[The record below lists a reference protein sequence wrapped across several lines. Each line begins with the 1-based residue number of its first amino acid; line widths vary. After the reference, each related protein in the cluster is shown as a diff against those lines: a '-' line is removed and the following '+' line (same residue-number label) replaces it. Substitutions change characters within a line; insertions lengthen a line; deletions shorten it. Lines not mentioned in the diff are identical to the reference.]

1 MDGNREKIKKK
12 MRFKDFLDIDNLT
25 HKKIDEKPINDEYKN
40 LPIAKPSK
48 NSSDTTVNE
57 LREMQEIFKKRTNQI
72 EKSVKD
78 HDNEVGFAIKEY
90 MKENK
95 LDYKESDMDK
105 IADIGSGVVRHF
117 KNKFE
122 RPRPYQLAEAMGMKF
137 NFMPLE
143 SDSMKSPAY
152 PSGHSLQSRL
162 IAEYYAEKYPE
173 HKEGIIKAAEQCGMG
188 RVAAGWHYPS
198 DHDSGVKL
206 AKELYEKMDKKL
218 SESIIDIPRRTY
230 APKVFDDADTNN
242 PKVKASVKSQIDKQ
256 LKEFETEY
264 PILKTSLI
272 GSILT
277 KRYRNDADLDINI
290 LFDVPAD
297 KQEEERTRLSKKYL
311 SAKNPDNIQGKLIPG
326 SEHPINFYF
335 ITDKETYEDQ
345 NKKADAVFDM
355 ESNKFVKR
363 PEDFNFDKN
372 LYLKDFEKKVQ
383 ELDVIKGELKRD
395 IIDYREL
402 EELKPDEILNLQ
414 EKINEKLD
422 EIEDSIKSIVK
433 VGDGVDTDRR
443 AAFDKDM
450 SPDEIQKFG
459 IKNRLPKNVI
469 YKMLEKYHYLKF
481 YKKCQKILDD
491 GKVSPDE
498 IDDLEMHEAK
508 GKSVAFTFGRF
519 NPPTIGHEKLIN
531 KVKSVPANDY
541 KIYLSRSEDP
551 KKNPLSP
558 RTKLD
563 VMKKIFPSHA
573 RNIEINTTNMILDI
587 CTKLYNQGYSDIS
600 MVVGSDRVRE
610 FETIIKKYNDVKSRH
625 GYYNF
630 DNIKVV
636 SAGERDPD
644 AEGATGMSASKMRAA
659 AAKGDLA
666 SFKRGLPRNADAEK
680 IFKDVR
686 KGMNLAAN
694 YLHMPVVKPIASME
708 EFEQQQIRDLYIR
721 EMIFN
726 INDEVDY
733 IKEDVKGKVVRRSTN
748 YVVLEDNNNNLH
760 KAWIWDCIPIAADRE
775 VQVREHDLD
784 VDYGFEA
791 VSEIKE
797 DLDAQP
803 QDRDVKKK
811 DGTQPKKYY
820 KNLSKDT
827 KSKRADF
834 FKKNKDNKEA
844 PGDKDAKTKPSIHTK
859 KYKKMFGE
867 MKKDLQDA
875 CWTGYKQVGM
885 KNKGGKQ
892 VPNCVPESMS
902 IEDAR
907 KVEGFI
913 SDSYE
918 IGKDY
923 ADHTKRVTPG
933 QSVEV
938 KKVKGFIDKTS
949 SPDIKDINEWEASDE
964 TVYKYRERYKEEWQQ
979 KLKEVVAKM
988 IEKL

>member
-1 MDGNREKIKKK
+1 MDGYRKKIKKK
-12 MRFKDFLDIDNLT
+12 MRFKDF
-25 HKKIDEKPINDEYKN
+25 IN
-40 LPIAKPSK
+40 
-48 NSSDTTVNE
+48 
-57 LREMQEIFKKRTNQI
+57 
-72 EKSVKD
+72 
-78 HDNEVGFAIKEY
+78 
-90 MKENK
+90 
-95 LDYKESDMDK
+95 
-105 IADIGSGVVRHF
+105 
-117 KNKFE
+117 
-122 RPRPYQLAEAMGMKF
+122 
-137 NFMPLE
+137 
-143 SDSMKSPAY
+143 
-152 PSGHSLQSRL
+152 
-162 IAEYYAEKYPE
+162 
-173 HKEGIIKAAEQCGMG
+173 
-188 RVAAGWHYPS
+188 
-198 DHDSGVKL
+198 
-206 AKELYEKMDKKL
+206 
-218 SESIIDIPRRTY
+218 ESIIDIPRRTY

-242 PKVKASVKSQIDKQ
+242 PKIKDSVMKQINTQ
-256 LKEFETEY
+256 LKEFESEY

-277 KRYRNDADLDINI
+277 KRYRNDADLDINV
-290 LFDVPAD
+290 LFDVPTD

-335 ITDKETYEDQ
+335 ITDKQTYDDQ

-355 ESNKFVKR
+355 ESNKFIKR
-363 PEDFNFDKN
+363 PENFTFDKN

-402 EELKPDEILNLQ
+402 EELEPNEVLNLQ
-414 EKINEKLD
+414 DKINIKLD
-422 EIEDSIKSIVK
+422 EIEDSIEQIVK
-433 VGDGVDTDRR
+433 VGDGVDADRR

-491 GKVSPDE
+491 GKVTPDE
-498 IDDLEMHEAK
+498 VDDLEMHEAK
-508 GKSVAFTFGRF
+508 KTVAFTFGRF

-531 KVKSVPANDY
+531 KVKSVRADDY
-541 KIYLSRSEDP
+541 RIYLSRSEDP

-558 RTKLD
+558 RQKLAY
-563 VMKKIFPSHA
+563 MKKMFPSHA
-573 RNIEINTTNMILDI
+573 RNIMINTTNMILDI
-587 CTKLYNQGYSDIS
+587 CTELYKQGYTEIS

-610 FETIIKKYNDVKSRH
+610 FDTIIKKYNDVKSRH

-630 DNIKVV
+630 EKINIV

-659 AAKGDLA
+659 AAKGDLS
-666 SFKRGLPRNADAEK
+666 SFSKGLPSGVNADALM
-680 IFKDVR
+680 KDVR
-686 KGMNLAAN
+686 RGMRLAAN
-694 YLHMPVVKPIASME
+694 YMYIQNVRPIASLE
-708 EFEQQQIRDLYIR
+708 EFEQKQIRDLYIR

-733 IKEDVKGKVVRRSTN
+733 IKEDVKGKVVRKGTN
-748 YVVLEDNNNNLH
+748 YIVLEDNNNNLH
-760 KAWIWDCIPIAADRE
+760 KAWIWDCIPIPADRE
-775 VQVREHDLD
+775 VEVREHDLD

-803 QDRDVKKK
+803 QDRDVKKVK
-811 DGTQPKKYY
+811 GTQPKKYY

-827 KSKRADF
+827 KKKRADY
-834 FKKNKDNKEA
+834 FKSKDTTKNDNKPA
-844 PGDKDAKTKPSIHTK
+844 PGDKDAKTKPSIHTQ

-867 MKKDLQDA
+867 FKKNLHDA

-902 IEDAR
+902 MEDAM
-907 KVEGFI
+907 KVDGYVPE
-913 SDSYE
+913 SYE

-938 KKVKGFIDKTS
+938 EKKKGIIDRES
-949 SPDIKDINEWEASDE
+949 SPDEKDIKEWAASDE
-964 TVYKYRERYKEEWQQ
+964 VIDKYKQRYKEEWSN
-979 KLKEVVAKM
+979 KLKEVVTKM
-988 IEKL
+988 IDKL

>member
-1 MDGNREKIKKK
+1 
-12 MRFKDFLDIDNLT
+12 MRFKDF
-25 HKKIDEKPINDEYKN
+25 IN
-40 LPIAKPSK
+40 
-48 NSSDTTVNE
+48 
-57 LREMQEIFKKRTNQI
+57 
-72 EKSVKD
+72 
-78 HDNEVGFAIKEY
+78 
-90 MKENK
+90 
-95 LDYKESDMDK
+95 
-105 IADIGSGVVRHF
+105 
-117 KNKFE
+117 
-122 RPRPYQLAEAMGMKF
+122 
-137 NFMPLE
+137 
-143 SDSMKSPAY
+143 
-152 PSGHSLQSRL
+152 
-162 IAEYYAEKYPE
+162 
-173 HKEGIIKAAEQCGMG
+173 
-188 RVAAGWHYPS
+188 
-198 DHDSGVKL
+198 
-206 AKELYEKMDKKL
+206 
-218 SESIIDIPRRTY
+218 ESIIDIPRRTY

-242 PKVKASVKSQIDKQ
+242 PKIKDSVLKQINTQ
-256 LKEFETEY
+256 LKEFESEY

-277 KRYRNDADLDINI
+277 KRYRNDADLDINV
-290 LFDVPAD
+290 LFDVPTD

-335 ITDKETYEDQ
+335 ITDKQTYDDQ

-355 ESNKFVKR
+355 ESNKFIKR
-363 PEDFNFDKN
+363 PENFTFDKN

-402 EELKPDEILNLQ
+402 EELEPNEVLNLQ
-414 EKINEKLD
+414 DKINIKLD
-422 EIEDSIKSIVK
+422 EIEDSIEQIVK
-433 VGDGVDTDRR
+433 VGDGVDADRR

-491 GKVSPDE
+491 GKVTPDE
-498 IDDLEMHEAK
+498 VDDLEMHEAK
-508 GKSVAFTFGRF
+508 KTVAFTFGRF

-531 KVKSVPANDY
+531 KVKSVRADDY
-541 KIYLSRSEDP
+541 RIYLSRSEDP

-558 RTKLD
+558 RQKLAY
-563 VMKKIFPSHA
+563 MKKMFPSHA
-573 RNIEINTTNMILDI
+573 RNIMINTTNMILDI
-587 CTKLYNQGYSDIS
+587 CTELYKQGYTEIS

-610 FETIIKKYNDVKSRH
+610 FDTIIKKYNDVKSRH

-630 DNIKVV
+630 EKINIV

-659 AAKGDLA
+659 AAKGDLS
-666 SFKRGLPRNADAEK
+666 SFSKGLPSGVNADALM
-680 IFKDVR
+680 KDVR
-686 KGMNLAAN
+686 RGMRLAAN
-694 YLHMPVVKPIASME
+694 YHYIQNVRPIASLE
-708 EFEQQQIRDLYIR
+708 EFEQKQIRDLYIR

-733 IKEDVKGKVVRRSTN
+733 IKEDVKGKVVRKGTN
-748 YVVLEDNNNNLH
+748 YIVLEDNNNNLH
-760 KAWIWDCIPIAADRE
+760 KAWIWDCIPIPADRE
-775 VQVREHDLD
+775 VEVREHDLD

-803 QDRDVKKK
+803 QDRDVKKVK
-811 DGTQPKKYY
+811 GTQPKKYY

-827 KSKRADF
+827 KKKRADY
-834 FKKNKDNKEA
+834 FKSKDTTKNDNKPA
-844 PGDKDAKTKPSIHTK
+844 PGDKDAKTKPSIHTQ

-867 MKKDLQDA
+867 FKKNLHDA

-902 IEDAR
+902 MEDAM
-907 KVEGFI
+907 KVNGYVPE
-913 SDSYE
+913 SYE

-938 KKVKGFIDKTS
+938 EKKKGIIDRES
-949 SPDIKDINEWEASDE
+949 SPDEKDIKEWAASDE
-964 TVYKYRERYKEEWQQ
+964 VIDKYKQRYKEEWSN
-979 KLKEVVAKM
+979 KLKEVVTKM
-988 IEKL
+988 IDKL